1 VRNRT
6 PPFPSLPGWRARCL
20 PLLAGCALTLAG
32 VAATA
37 ADPLNDRLGAHCR
50 GMPSAEEAL
59 RRLNAERARGA
70 ICRGNAAPGA
80 AAPLRWNDTLAAAAA
95 AQSDDMA
102 SVSRMGHYDT
112 RNRGLAE
119 RLTAVGYRYSTAV
132 ENVAFGYPSLDG
144 VVAAW
149 LASEGHC
156 SNMMNPTVLELGLA
170 CSDGTTPG
178 QDRYWTLV
186 LGAPPRS
193 R

>member
-1 VRNRT
+1 MSLCWRGPVRAALAA
-6 PPFPSLPGWRARCL
+6 SVL
-20 PLLAGCALTLAG
+20 LLAGAAMPASDAPDGRLT
-32 VAATA
+32 
-37 ADPLNDRLGAHCR
+37 AHCR
-50 GMPSAEEAL
+50 GMPLPEEAL

-70 ICRGNAAPGA
+70 VCRADRTLAA

-112 RNRGLAE
+112 RNRGLSE
-119 RLTAVGYRYSTAV
+119 RLTAVGYRFSAAV
-132 ENVAFGYPSLDG
+132 ENVAFGYPSLDA
-144 VVAAW
+144 VVLAW

-156 SNMMNPTVLELGLA
+156 VNMMNPTVLELGLA

-186 LGAPPRS
+186 LGAPPRP